1 MKREGEELLRVNLKN
16 NKEGKRKRL
25 KIYQWAE
32 VRIKIQKEI
41 NKKDDNEEVEEKK
54 VG

>member
-1 MKREGEELLRVNLKN
+1 VNLKN
-16 NKEGKRKRL
+16 KKEGKRRL
-25 KIYQWAE
+25 KIHQWAE

-41 NKKDDNEEVEEKK
+41 NKKDDNEEVDEKG